1 MSSDKA
7 RSGGRDSGSLWK
19 SLVRSLPTLP
29 YEGGSTCIVSAC
41 SDILNCF
48 FSGDMIKPS
57 HRSALFCQSSTQT
70 RSAPRELPTQPADA
84 SMAWPCRKIFVC
96 VWQVGKELLDPTSIW
111 KWEIMAQ
118 DMETTPFLPFF
129 NLFQKYFRITN
140 CSRGIDVYL
149 LLQHMETEISQQPK
163 LLPIVCES
171 GLN

>member
-1 MSSDKA
+1 
-7 RSGGRDSGSLWK
+7 
-19 SLVRSLPTLP
+19 
-29 YEGGSTCIVSAC
+29 
-41 SDILNCF
+41 
-48 FSGDMIKPS
+48 
-57 HRSALFCQSSTQT
+57 
-70 RSAPRELPTQPADA
+70 
-84 SMAWPCRKIFVC
+84 
-96 VWQVGKELLDPTSIW
+96 
-111 KWEIMAQ
+111 MAQ